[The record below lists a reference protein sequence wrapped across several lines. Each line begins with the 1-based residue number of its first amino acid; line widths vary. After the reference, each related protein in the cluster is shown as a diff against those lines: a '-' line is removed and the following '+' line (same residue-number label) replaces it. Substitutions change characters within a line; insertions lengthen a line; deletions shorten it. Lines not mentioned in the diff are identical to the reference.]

1 MFCQSVDIQF
11 GLFIESGVYK
21 EVIYG
26 KVLLISDCGVG
37 NYAPSVNHK
46 HCISAETVTVTATD

>member
-1 MFCQSVDIQF
+1 MDIQF

-21 EVIYG
+21 EVING

-46 HCISAETVTVTATD
+46 HCISGTVTVTATD